1 MARGWILLAVWL
13 MAGCQVSELTRLET
27 EIRRL
32 ADAPCGRDDECGAL
46 PLGAKACGGPAF
58 FVPYSVN
65 ADTTRLLEL
74 AARHRR
80 LSRERLEVERAI
92 GDCRVETPPPVAC
105 LAGRCRFTDSTGT
118 AAEAPAPAPADRE

>member
-1 MARGWILLAVWL
+1 MMVAVLLT
-13 MAGCQVSELTRLET
+13 AGCRVDELARLEG
-27 EIRRL
+27 EIRRQ
-32 ADAPCGRDDECGAL
+32 ADAPCVRDDECGAL

-80 LSRERLEVERAI
+80 LSRERLEAEQAI